1 MDGDVVGNR
10 IRRNN
15 RLAKKYLSQA
25 KQINNKELF
34 YIALEKAMHNFLKAK
49 LNIETTEMSR
59 LISKILLSE
68 ANAESK

>member
-25 KQINNKELF
+25 K
-34 YIALEKAMHNFLKAK
+34 KANQQ
-49 LNIETTEMSR
+49 
-59 LISKILLSE
+59 
-68 ANAESK
+68 